1 MRKIA
6 LLLFIIFNT
15 NIGPAQND
23 CVYKVKKINHVL
35 PKLTL
40 KITRVYQGESH
51 GKIVIDFVHNAK
63 DDSLNK
69 KEFGRIDFY
78 DYLDL
83 VISNNNGLVYH
94 LDRYELENILSR
106 NQPLL
111 FSADTIQLTFK
122 HVSSGLGYYE
132 YYYEPIIFYSKK
144 DVFFSNNFELKQDNN
159 WRLVDRDFTK
169 PYVGDYL
176 DQGPL
181 YNLNNY
187 YLNTGNGKIYKG
199 SKLLRKFKAKTLFY
213 NRSKFILIS
222 EKLTYTSKDGKQ
234 SMKGRDLIQ
243 LKKVDL
249 QLWDIKSK

>member
-1 MRKIA
+1 MI
-6 LLLFIIFNT
+6 LFLVLVSLN
-15 NIGPAQND
+15 GLAQND
-23 CVYKVKKINHVL
+23 CIYKVKKIDHVL

-40 KITRVYQGESH
+40 KITRLFQGENH
-51 GKIVIDFVHNAK
+51 GKIAIDFVHNAK

-94 LDRYELENILSR
+94 LDRFELENILYQR
-106 NQPLL
+106 QPLR

-132 YYYEPIIFYSKK
+132 YYYEPIIFCSKK

-159 WRLVDRDFTK
+159 WREVGRVYKRPFVFEDYVDQD
-169 PYVGDYL
+169 
-176 DQGPL
+176 PL
-181 YNLNNY
+181 YHLNKY
-187 YLNTGNGKIYKG
+187 YLNSETGKIYKG

-213 NRSKFILIS
+213 DRRKFILIS

-234 SMKGRDLIQ
+234 VMKGRDLIEFKKID
-243 LKKVDL
+243 LK
-249 QLWDIKSK
+249 LWDIKSK